1 MTTFTFLSPQEAR
14 TGGGF
19 EPRLSSPLA
28 RALEHAA
35 MLHDLSLV
43 PKLEVRGELD
53 AVDFPSG
60 VEVIRITS
68 RRALVLCTADR
79 AASARAE
86 LQSQL
91 RSVTDMTGALA
102 GLELEGVQLM
112 RRLTELDLDE
122 LPAIGSI
129 LRGTPALIERR
140 GGERFRLYV
149 PQELGHYV
157 AETVVD
163 LAKGLGR

>member
-1 MTTFTFLSPQEAR
+1 MRFLSHPEGVEFA
-14 TGGGF
+14 
-19 EPRLSSPLA
+19 SPL
-28 RALEHAA
+28 RHVDGIDDVSHLGKWEI
-35 MLHDLSLV
+35 
-43 PKLEVRGELD
+43 RGDAHGLD
-53 AVDFPSG
+53 G
-60 VEVIRITS
+60 EVIRIS
-68 RRALVLCTADR
+68 LDRALVVGDR
-79 AASARAE
+79 RPDAPR
-86 LQSQL
+86 
-91 RSVTDMTGALA
+91 VYDMTAALA
-102 GLELEGVQLM
+102 AFEVEGEDLM